1 LAAYQH
7 KGEEVV
13 QDLEEQISR
22 AVGFTRSRYEAQAFF
37 LYFQAYSCTN
47 LPADRLGAIYERAIA
62 SLDEIASGTLRGMV
76 ISTRPDCLS
85 PEKAKLLAGYAARGL
100 EVWLELGLQS
110 AHDKTL
116 ARINRGH
123 DFSDFVQAARQTE
136 GLGLKRACHIILGL
150 PGESKADMVSTVRSA
165 VDLGMEGLKFHDL
178 RLVRGSRLERTFPAG
193 EYSPLHPTR
202 LPGLLA
208 DLLEIVPWDVEILRL
223 SADFPKNQCVDVFPP
238 VEKFQL
244 HRALEKE
251 LESRDSWQGKGV
263 VP

>member
-1 LAAYQH
+1 MAAYQH
-7 KGEEVV
+7 KGQEVV
-13 QDLEEQISR
+13 RGLEEQVSR
-22 AVGFTRSRYEAQAFF
+22 AVGFTRTRYEAQSFF

-47 LPADRLGAIYERAIA
+47 LPAADLGRIYGRAIE
-62 SLDEIASGTLRGMV
+62 SLETTAPGALRGMV
-76 ISTRPDCLS
+76 VSTRPDCLS
-85 PEKAKLLAGYAARGL
+85 PEKAELLAGYAALGL

-110 AHDKTL
+110 AQDKTL

-123 DFSDFVQAARQTE
+123 DFAAFIQAARQTE
-136 GLGLKRACHIILGL
+136 GLGLRRACHIILGL
-150 PGESKADMVSTVRSA
+150 PGESKDDMASSVRSA

-193 EYSPLHPTR
+193 EYSPLHPAR

-223 SADFPKNQCVDVFPP
+223 SADFPKNQCLDVFPP
-238 VEKFQL
+238 AEKYQL

-251 LESRDSWQGKGV
+251 LEARDSWQGKRV